1 LLTDLAT
8 PTPIADEL
16 RARLVQALLAAGAI
30 TTPAVEAAFRVV
42 PREAFAPAG
51 TGLADAYADDV
62 VITKRRPDGQ
72 AISSVSVP
80 WLQATMLEQ
89 ARLRPG
95 ARVLE
100 VGSGGYHAALAAEV
114 VGPRGQV
121 TSVDI
126 DGEVVDRARR
136 ALTAVGYPQVEVVVG
151 DGEHG
156 HEPNAPYDA
165 IIITVEAADVP
176 PALLQQL
183 APDGVLVL
191 PLRIRGNTRSLAL
204 TRHGDHLAGD
214 SAVLCGFVPMQGA
227 GSIPERTFA
236 LHGDVVVLR
245 IDDTTTRVDPDAL
258 AAALTGLR
266 LEAWSPVTT
275 PPGVS
280 FESLLLWLASQPVPY
295 GRLIVDRERAAGLI
309 APFAPVTPAFLTTDS
324 VAYLAL
330 RRLDERTWQF
340 GAHGLGPDADTLTA
354 RMLDAIAVWDR
365 HLRHGPYPQY
375 TVHPAGTEPAS
386 GGPADDDGRTRLA
399 VHRRHTTIVITW
411 PVTAAVVS

>member
-1 LLTDLAT
+1 MTDLAT
-8 PTPIADEL
+8 APTADGL
-16 RARLVQALLAAGAI
+16 RTQLADALVAAGAI
-30 TTPAVEAAFRVV
+30 TTPSVERAVRTV
-42 PREAFAPAG
+42 PREAFVPDG
-51 TGLADAYADDV
+51 VDLAAAYADDV
-62 VITKRRPDGQ
+62 VVTKRGLDGK
-72 AISSVSVP
+72 AVSSISAP
-80 WLQATMLEQ
+80 WLQATMIEQ

-100 VGSGGYHAALAAEV
+100 VGSGGYQAALAAEV
-114 VGPRGQV
+114 VGPGGQV
-121 TSVDI
+121 TSIDI

-136 ALTAVGYPQVEVVVG
+136 ALTAAGYPQVMVVVG

-156 HEPNAPYDA
+156 HQPNAPYDA

-191 PLRIRGNTRSLAL
+191 PLRMRGNTRSLAL
-204 TRHGDHLAGD
+204 SRRGDHLAAD

-245 IDDTTTRVDPDAL
+245 IDDTITRVDPDAL
-258 AAALTGLR
+258 AAALTGRR
-266 LEAWSPVTT
+266 LEAWSPVTM

-295 GRLIVDRERAAGLI
+295 GRL
-309 APFAPVTPAFLTTDS
+309 FAFLTTGS

-330 RRLDERTWQF
+330 RRLDEQTWQF

-365 HLRHGPYPQY
+365 RLRGGPDPRY

-386 GGPADDDGRTRLA
+386 GGSADGDGRTRL
-399 VHRRHTTIVITW
+399 VVRRRHSTIVVTW
-411 PVTAAVVS
+411 PATVAVVS